1 MRLVL
6 LNEKLIGEELAIAIY
21 LSNGMIFANEGTI
34 LSSNNIKL
42 LKNVGIETVYIKD
55 DNNAINLREI
65 LKTPIRL
72 QVSRR
77 LKIVFDTIKKSKIVD
92 ESEVTNI
99 ADLIIDNIDVSEN
112 SFMLNNIGQRNNEF
126 RLVTHSINVT
136 VLALITGINMK
147 YSRDKLEKLAIGAI
161 LHDVGKLFTEGEK
174 HCREGYNLIKNTRIP
189 VTSYMCILRHH
200 ENEDGT
206 GYPDKIPGS
215 KIHEFAKI
223 VSICDEYN
231 NLLQSGKFALSS
243 TAIEYITSLSG
254 KKFNDE
260 IFKYFIGSM
269 YCYPNGLYVRLNDG
283 KLGVVVYQNRD
294 FPARPMV
301 GVIENGVPT
310 ICNLM
315 KNLTLFIEK
324 VII

>member
-6 LNEKLIGEELAIAIY
+6 LNENLIGEELAIAIY
-21 LSNGMIFANEGTI
+21 LSTGMIFANEGTI
-34 LSSNNIKL
+34 LSSNNIKV
-42 LKNVGIETVYIKD
+42 LKKVGIETVYIKD

-72 QVSRR
+72 QVSHR
-77 LKIVFDTIKKSKIVD
+77 LKIVFDNIKKNKTVD
-92 ESEVTNI
+92 ETEITNI
-99 ADLIIDNIDVSEN
+99 ADMIIDNLDVSEN
-112 SFMLNNIGQRNNEF
+112 SFMLNNIGQRNDDF
-126 RLVTHSINVT
+126 KLVTHSINVT
-136 VLALITGINMK
+136 ILALVTGINMK
-147 YSRDKLEKLAIGAI
+147 YNRDKLEKLAIGAI
-161 LHDVGKLFTEGEK
+161 LHDVGKLFAKGER
-174 HCREGYNLIKNTRIP
+174 HCREGYDLIKNTRIP

-206 GYPDKIPGS
+206 GYPDKVPGN
-215 KIHEFAKI
+215 KIHEFAKV

-231 NLLQSGKFALSS
+231 NLLQCGKFALPSL
-243 TAIEYITSLSG
+243 AIEYITSLSG
-254 KKFNDE
+254 KKFSED
-260 IFKYFIGSM
+260 IFKNFIGSI

-283 KLGVVVYQNRD
+283 KLGVVVYQNKD

-301 GVIENGVPT
+301 GIIENGIPT

-324 VII
+324 VIL

>member
-1 MRLVL
+1 MRLAL
-6 LNEKLIGEELAIAIY
+6 LNESLIDKELAIAIY

-34 LSSNNIKL
+34 LNNNNIKV
-42 LKNVGIETVYIKD
+42 LKKVGIETVYIKD

-72 QVSRR
+72 QIFSR
-77 LKIVFDTIKKSKIVD
+77 LKIVFDSIKKSKTVD
-92 ESEVTNI
+92 ENEIMNI
-99 ADLIIDNIDVSEN
+99 ADIILDNIDASEN
-112 SFMLNNIGQRNNEF
+112 SFMLNNIGQRNEDF
-126 RLVTHSINVT
+126 KLVTHSINVT
-136 VLALITGINMK
+136 ILSLITGINMK

-161 LHDVGKLFTEGEK
+161 LHDVGKLFVQDEK
-174 HCREGYNLIKNTRIP
+174 HCRQGYDLVKNTRIP

-206 GYPDKIPGS
+206 GYPDKVHGN

-231 NLLQSGKFALSS
+231 NLLQSGKFVLPSL
-243 TAIEYITSLSG
+243 AIEYITSLSG
-254 KKFNDE
+254 KKFNEE
-260 IFKYFIGSM
+260 IFKNFIGSI
-269 YCYPNGLYVRLNDG
+269 YCYPNGLYVKLNNG
-283 KLGVVVYQNRD
+283 KLGVVVSQNKD

-301 GVIENGVPT
+301 GIIENGVPT

-324 VII
+324 VIL